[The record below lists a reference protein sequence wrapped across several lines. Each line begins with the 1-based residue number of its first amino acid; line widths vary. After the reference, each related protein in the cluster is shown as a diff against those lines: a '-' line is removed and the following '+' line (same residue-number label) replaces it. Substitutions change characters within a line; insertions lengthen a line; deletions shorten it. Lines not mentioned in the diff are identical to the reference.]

1 MNRTQLYEIAVT
13 TAKTIL
19 TETDPG
25 KVDVAI
31 GTAKDANNIAPA
43 DYSIFKQYV
52 TQMRANY
59 MQMSAQLLPSEQASA
74 RAKPAA
80 TKETET
86 IPAT

>member
-13 TAKTIL
+13 TAKAIV

-25 KVDVAI
+25 KIDVVI

-52 TQMRANY
+52 TQLRANY
-59 MQMSAQLLPSEQASA
+59 MLMSAQLLPSEQAAA
-74 RAKPAA
+74 RTKPATTKAPGTSA
-80 TKETET
+80 T
-86 IPAT
+86 I